1 MAEVVTGEAV
11 VLDLVVARFPSRI
24 LAQLLDV
31 LAQLP
36 VVWFVDVVVVR
47 ASVQHLNQASAAAVY
62 ILGLVFVVTGYP
74 LIFETL
80 SRGKSLGKLA
90 LGLRVVRDDGGPEG
104 FRQALIRALSLT
116 FIELW
121 LLPFNL
127 IGMPAGLITSMV
139 TKRGKRL
146 GDVFAGT
153 FVIHERTPR
162 RPDLPAEALVVPPW
176 LADWAQHLE
185 VARLSDQ
192 TAAAASGYLR
202 RFRQLRSPARE
213 QLGSQLAAAVAAQ
226 VSPPPPVGTL
236 PPDYLAA
243 VLAVRRDR
251 EFARLQARQ
260 EAQAAVRAAETAS
273 MTESADGAEAAGAAT
288 AAGAA
293 EAAAAPLDSTHAA
306 PGAGFAAPA

>member
-11 VLDLVVARFPSRI
+11 VLDLMVARFPSRI
-24 LAQLLDV
+24 LAQLIDIF
-31 LAQLP
+31 AQLP
-36 VVWFVDVVVVR
+36 VLWFLEVVVLR

-62 ILGLVFVVTGYP
+62 IVGLVFVVTGYP

-80 SRGKSLGKLA
+80 SRGKTLGKLA

-116 FIELW
+116 FVELW
-121 LLPFNL
+121 LIPFNL

-153 FVIHERTPR
+153 FVIHERAPR
-162 RPDLPAEALVVPPW
+162 RPDLPAEALAVPPW
-176 LADWAQHLE
+176 LADWARHLE

-192 TAAAASGYLR
+192 TAAAASSYLR
-202 RFRQLRSPARE
+202 RFYQLRSPARE

-226 VSPPPPVGTL
+226 VSPPPPAGTL

-260 EAQAAVRAAETAS
+260 AAQAAVRDPEMVLAAEPTQPSDGA
-273 MTESADGAEAAGAAT
+273 ADGA
-288 AAGAA
+288 
-293 EAAAAPLDSTHAA
+293 AAAVAVSPLDSPRAA
-306 PGAGFAAPA
+306 PGTGFTAPA